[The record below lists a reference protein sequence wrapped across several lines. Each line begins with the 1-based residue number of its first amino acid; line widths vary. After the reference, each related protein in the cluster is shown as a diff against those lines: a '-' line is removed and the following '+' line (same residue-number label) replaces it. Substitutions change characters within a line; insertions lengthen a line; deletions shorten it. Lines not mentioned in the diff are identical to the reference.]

1 MKRSLLLIVSLPM
14 VLLALALLAAAWLL
28 GTHAGLRFAV
38 SQGQS
43 WLSSN
48 TTQTLQVE
56 LESGNVWQ
64 GFVAKSL
71 LYQDGELVVRVE
83 QLAIEV
89 DWRAL
94 AARHVRIK
102 QVSAKMVELTSP
114 PPDENE
120 PPFVL
125 PARVDLPVNITL
137 DDLSVE
143 QIVADGV
150 VVQGLIAKASAQN
163 GEFALHDLQ
172 LVFEGATVQ
181 SDAKL
186 RLEQPYAMEGAV
198 RVQRDLD
205 ALTLNGVL
213 QATGSL
219 QQLDLLLTAT
229 GQDVD
234 KPERNQRLDAKA
246 TVHPFDATVIEKIT
260 ASAERFNPKQWLDA
274 APSALLDLD
283 VKLEPNADFTASE
296 GRLRVLNH
304 APLAWQRGG
313 IPVQSLLAEFGIKL
327 QSQRP
332 QSVRVQLQEL
342 KLADARRSAGQ
353 VSGVASWEAPPNLP
367 NGEFNP
373 DLDEGLIA
381 VDMRLSGV
389 DASVF
394 ADLPKRLA
402 VQGRIQASKRG
413 STLTLQQVDL
423 KNADTT
429 LAAWGALQLV
439 APMQTDLSLSFAQLN
454 PAAYMVGDNPL
465 LEGRLNGQLAFAGL
479 LMPSNARPVGSVWP
493 QGTLSVAVKDSSL
506 GKAPLHLNADLV
518 GSQQGIDRLKL
529 NLDVMGNTVVAE
541 GSYGGAS
548 DAIEVDAN
556 FSKLKP
562 LGKAVGLPLDGALM
576 LQGDLRGKG
585 PNVFGR
591 VQLQAERLRVGD
603 AVQLAHAKGDFNLGG
618 MPDSPWQGDLVV
630 TRLGEAGAALPW
642 LQKLTLKLEGTRSH
656 HRLLA
661 QFDSGQNRFSDSR
674 LLKGELGLQGGL
686 RMVGQQNP
694 SIAWQGAL
702 NVLKVEG
709 LWWPARSAVLEA
721 PAPLLLAP
729 GVQEIKNV
737 VIRTE
742 DGSTFKNTLLRVA
755 EREIRVEGHAP
766 KFLIPRLSPILGT
779 QVSVEPN
786 NLYTKINWR
795 YLATP
800 DRVDGH
806 VDVDHLSGGLQV
818 LEDSQID
825 VNIKTFKADLDF
837 NRENA
842 SLNMDIEADEFGQVT
857 ANLALPVQQDPVSKS
872 WGIAANKKMQGAV
885 AASFTEL
892 NWLGPM
898 ISGGVR
904 TSGYGQVAVAIAG
917 TVDQPDV
924 TGRLF
929 AMNLNIFQLD
939 QGVRLEDG
947 NVVVDFTTDHAQI
960 DTLEFTVYNRQVPR
974 RQIEA
979 LGPLIQGTG
988 KITAQGRWNL
998 SGQDGDVLV
1007 KADRVPLLQR
1017 PDRWLMADA
1026 SISVKQP
1033 RREGEA
1039 LRIRGEINALGA
1051 YVEMP
1056 ESGPE
1061 TLGDDVFIQGR
1072 SETLS
1077 ESTPI
1082 DFQLQANLGDKFF
1095 LNAEGLRTRLKGGM
1109 RLVMLEGVGG
1119 SGVRRSGRR
1128 LSATGTIEA
1137 VDGTYRAYG
1146 QDLKID
1152 RGVVNFQGPLDN
1164 PGLNVRAVRKGVAVE
1179 AGVEVTGTAQR
1190 PQVRLISDPAVPDSE
1205 KLSWM
1210 IIGRGSNSADR
1221 DSTLLL
1227 TAAAAIFGDDD
1238 ESTTRKIAR
1247 GLGIDDLSL
1256 STGSLTAADSRA
1268 VGSKVA
1274 IAPGADVSAN
1284 VIGADD
1290 PLLSQRI
1297 ISLGKRFSDRVY
1309 LSYDQ
1314 SVTTAASILKFNY
1327 QYSRRL
1333 SFIARTGADNAVDV
1347 LYQFSFD

>member
-1 MKRSLLLIVSLPM
+1 MRKSLLG
-14 VLLALALLAAAWLL
+14 VLLVPIVLFALVLLAAAWLL
-28 GTHAGLRFAV
+28 GTHAGLQWAV
-38 SQGQS
+38 AQGQS
-43 WLSSN
+43 WLSTN
-48 TTQTLQVE
+48 TSQTLYVE
-56 LESGNVWQ
+56 LQSGNVWK

-71 LYQDGELVVRVE
+71 RYQDGELVVGIER
-83 QLAIEV
+83 LALEL

-94 AARHVRIK
+94 AAGHVHIK
-102 QVSAKMVELTSP
+102 RLSAKAVEVHP
-114 PPDENE
+114 PASAEDE
-120 PPFVL
+120 PPFEL
-125 PARVDLPVNITL
+125 PERVDLPLSITL
-137 DDLSVE
+137 EHLLVE
-143 QIVADGV
+143 QIQVDGLV
-150 VVQGLIAKASAQN
+150 LQGLMAKAHLHN
-163 GEFALHDLQ
+163 GEFDLEDLKFDAEGAALRSS
-172 LVFEGATVQ
+172 ATVQ
-181 SDAKL
+181 
-186 RLEQPYAMEGAV
+186 LERPYAIEGTLS
-198 RVQRDLD
+198 VQRDSGSLM
-205 ALTLNGVL
+205 LNGEL

-219 QQLDLLLTAT
+219 QRMELLLRAS
-229 GQDVD
+229 GQDLK
-234 KPERNQRLDAKA
+234 KPERNQSLDLQA
-246 TVHPFDATVIEKIT
+246 TVLPFDTAVIEKVT
-260 ASAERFNPKQWLDA
+260 ASAERFNPQQWFDA
-274 APSALLDLD
+274 APSALLNLE
-283 VKLEPNADFTASE
+283 VRLEPNADFTASA
-296 GRLRVLNH
+296 GRIRVLNE
-304 APLAWQRGG
+304 APVALQRGG
-313 IPVQSLLAEFGIKL
+313 IPVQSLLAEFSATL
-327 QSQRP
+327 QNRRP
-332 QSVRVQLQEL
+332 QSLSMQLHEL
-342 KLADARRSAGQ
+342 QLADARRKAGQ
-353 VSGVASWEAPPNLP
+353 VAGTANWQAPPKP
-367 NGEFNP
+367 ANGGLNP
-373 DLDEGLIA
+373 GLAEGSIALDMAL
-381 VDMRLSGV
+381 RGV
-389 DASVF
+389 DASVLV
-394 ADLPKRLA
+394 DLPSKLA
-402 VQGRIQASKRG
+402 LQGRVQANKRG
-413 STLTLQQVDL
+413 QIVTLQQVDL
-423 KNADTT
+423 TNAEAT
-429 LAAWGALQLV
+429 LAGQGSVQLS
-439 APMQTDLSLSFAQLN
+439 APMQADLKVSFSQIN
-454 PAAYMVGDNPL
+454 PAAYMVGNHPM
-465 LEGRLNGQLAFAGL
+465 LEGRLNGLLEFSGQ
-479 LMPSNARPVGSVWP
+479 LMPANRQPTGAVLP
-493 QGTLSVAVKDSSL
+493 QGKLNVVVKNSKL
-506 GKAPLHLNADLV
+506 GKAPFHLHANLE
-518 GSQQGIDRLKL
+518 GSQQRLESL
-529 NLDVMGNTVVAE
+529 TLDLDVMGNTLLAN
-541 GSYGGAS
+541 GSYGGVLDS
-548 DAIEVDAN
+548 IKLDAN
-556 FSKLKP
+556 LSKLKQ
-562 LGKAVGLPLDGALM
+562 LGKALGIPLDGTLM
-576 LQGDLRGKG
+576 LTGDLRGQAASVIG
-585 PNVFGR
+585 Q
-591 VQLQAERLRVGD
+591 VQLQASQLRFGD
-603 AVQLAHAKGDFNLGG
+603 AVQLAQVQGNFKLGSSAN
-618 MPDSPWQGDLVV
+618 SPWQGDLVV
-630 TRLGEAGAALPW
+630 SRLGAVGAAAPW
-642 LQKLTLKLEGTRSH
+642 LQTLTVKLDGTRSQ

-661 QFDSGQNRFSDSR
+661 QFDSAQNRFSDSR
-674 LLKGELGLQGGL
+674 VLRGEFGLQGGVQPL
-686 RMVGQQNP
+686 SKQND
-694 SIAWQGAL
+694 SLAWQGAV
-702 NVLKVEG
+702 NVLKVQG
-709 LWWPARSAVLEA
+709 LWWPTRSAVLDG

-729 GVQEIKNV
+729 GLFELKDFVIK
-737 VIRTE
+737 TE
-742 DGSTFKNTLLRVA
+742 DGSTVRNTLLRVA
-755 EREIRVEGHAP
+755 EREIRVEGKAP

-786 NLYTKINWR
+786 SLYTNINWR
-795 YLATP
+795 YVATP

-806 VDVDHLSGGLQV
+806 VDVNHVSGGLQV

-825 VNIKTFKADLDF
+825 VNITTFKADLDF

-842 SLNMDIEADEFGQVT
+842 SLNVVIEADEFGQVT

-904 TSGYGQVAVAIAG
+904 TSGYGQVAMAIAG
-917 TVDQPDV
+917 TVEKPDV

-929 AMNLNIFQLD
+929 AMDLKVFQLD
-939 QGVRLEDG
+939 QGIRLEDG

-998 SGQDGDVLV
+998 SGQNGEVQV

-1017 PDRWLMADA
+1017 PDRWLMTNA
-1026 SISVKQP
+1026 SIRVKQP
-1033 RREGEA
+1033 VQEGEA
-1039 LRIRGEINALGA
+1039 LSIRGEVNALGA

-1061 TLGDDVFIQGR
+1061 TLSDDVFIQGR

-1077 ESTPI
+1077 AGIPV
-1082 DFQLQANLGDKFF
+1082 DFQLQANLGDKFY

-1146 QDLKID
+1146 QDLTID

-1164 PGLNVRAVRKGVAVE
+1164 PGLNVRAVRKGLAVE

-1190 PQVRLISDPAVPDSE
+1190 PKVRLISDPAVPDAE

-1227 TAAAAIFGDDD
+1227 TAAAAIFGDND

-1309 LSYDQ
+1309 LSFDQ
-1314 SVTTAASILKFNY
+1314 SVTTAASILKLNY